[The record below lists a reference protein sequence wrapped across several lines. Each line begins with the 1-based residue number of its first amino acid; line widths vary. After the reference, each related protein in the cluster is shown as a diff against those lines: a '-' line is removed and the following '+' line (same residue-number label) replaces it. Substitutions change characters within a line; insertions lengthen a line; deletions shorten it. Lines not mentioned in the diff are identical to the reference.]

1 MKLTVSLL
9 FALGRRYTLSYFIL
23 FPCSSAFLTFG
34 QAGNQRNK
42 GMKRHISGAVLLW
55 GWMLHVVVL
64 PRRHLHGQGH
74 LFGNLEA
81 LGRWS
86 LERPPYRTLPVY
98 WLHTL
103 WLTNLPT
110 LLLCAPCNIFCNLV
124 EEDEVSS
131 FSPSWIRYLQWGPS
145 PATLQLLT

>member
-1 MKLTVSLL
+1 MKH
-9 FALGRRYTLSYFIL
+9 
-23 FPCSSAFLTFG
+23 
-34 QAGNQRNK
+34 
-42 GMKRHISGAVLLW
+42 HIGGAVLLW

-64 PRRHLHGQGH
+64 PRGHLHEQGH

-103 WLTNLPT
+103 WLTNLQT

-131 FSPSWIRYLQWGPS
+131 FSPSWDKVSAMGAQSCYS
-145 PATLQLLT
+145 PTTDLTQGKKDHPCCSP